1 MAVLLFKLSNVP
13 EDEAADV
20 RQLVEEHGFHTYDTQ
35 AGFWGLGVA
44 AIWLINP
51 EQLPDARAVI
61 DAYQAERAIRQR
73 ERHAEQKAQG
83 EAPTLGQKFAD
94 NPGRF
99 MVMVTGIVLVLGI
112 STLPMWWL
120 ISR

>member
-1 MAVLLFKLSNVP
+1 MAALLFKLSNVP

-20 RQLVEEHGFHTYDTQ
+20 RQLVEEHRFHTYETQ

-44 AIWLINP
+44 AIWLIDSERLP
-51 EQLPDARAVI
+51 EARAVI

-73 ERHAEQKAQG
+73 EHHAEQKARG
-83 EAPTLGQKFAD
+83 EAPTLSQKIAD
-94 NPGRF
+94 NPVRF
-99 MVMVTGIVLVLGI
+99 MAMVAGIVLVLGI
-112 STLPMWWL
+112 STLPLWWL